1 MRRLAINSL
10 FLYFLFTVV
19 GVNLC
24 AKVLPGG
31 DGSEYDSTFPASWH
45 IPDKYAAPLEK
56 IADNLYFLHDQ
67 RIKARSSRINTT
79 MNVRPTLGSLLFR
92 SRENRKYIIR
102 VNNRDDFDG
111 VYYHDVPLNAQVGLW
126 AHEMMH
132 IKDFSERGFFGVL
145 ARGWQYLSK
154 RGKMRFEHEIDQM
167 VINAGFRH
175 YLFLWATFV
184 LDESEASDSYKDY
197 KRKIYLS
204 PADILID
211 LDDDGLLDES
221 TGYL

>member
-1 MRRLAINSL
+1 MRRLVIISV
-10 FLYFLFTVV
+10 FLYFLFSIIS
-19 GVNLC
+19 VNLY
-24 AKVLPGG
+24 ANVLQGG
-31 DGSEYDSTFPASWH
+31 DDNAYDSDFPDSWH
-45 IPDKYAAPLEK
+45 IPDNYATPLQI
-56 IADNLYFLHDQ
+56 IADDLYFLHNQ

-92 SRENRKYIIR
+92 SRENRKYVIR
-102 VNNRDDFDG
+102 INNRDDFDG
-111 VYYHDVPLNAQVGLW
+111 VYYHDVPLSAQVGLW

-132 IKDFSERGFFGVL
+132 IKDYSERGFFGVL

-175 YLFLWATFV
+175 YLFLWASFV

-197 KRKIYLS
+197 KRRIYLS
-204 PADILID
+204 PADIMID

-221 TGYL
+221 TGYF